1 MSSLS
6 RPGTSLLPRALLCAL
21 LVAQGACSVERE
33 GPRGEARVPGSI
45 GVASDH
51 AALVQGFE
59 WAREAALSY
68 VREGDPVGKWFEAAL
83 PGREAFCMRDVAHQA
98 EGALALG
105 LYDHTLNMMQKFAG
119 SIASTRDWC
128 GYWEIDRYD
137 RPAPVDYRS
146 DEDFW
151 YNLPANFDVLQ
162 ASARAWEWT
171 GDRAWLRD
179 PSLAEFYRRS
189 LGDYVERWDRNQD
202 GIMESPES
210 AGIRGIPTYWEGAG
224 PRAATGG
231 DLLAAQYAANRAYAR
246 MLAARGQP
254 GDGDGVRAFEDAA
267 DRLRRLYN
275 ERWWSDELGRFYA
288 AILPDGSFDT
298 SHIPSMQVFP
308 LYFAIVEP
316 ERADR
321 LFEDLAP
328 GVNVE
333 ENSYL
338 AEVHYRYGRDSSAFG
353 FLLAQMDGGLER
365 RDYPENPFTAVGG
378 VVRWLAGVRPLAS
391 ESLVE
396 TRSRLPAEVEW
407 LEVSDVPVLDG
418 SMTLRHQ
425 GRAATS
431 LTHLSGDWSLWRAVF
446 AGPSDTL
453 FVDGEPFAARRRGT
467 LTGGV
472 ESFVVLELRRGE
484 TRTVTV
490 SRSE

>member
-1 MSSLS
+1 MCSSSMPTL
-6 RPGTSLLPRALLCAL
+6 LLCVM
-21 LVAQGACSVERE
+21 LVLQTACVSE
-33 GPRGEARVPGSI
+33 GGTPRVQEHAAGGI
-45 GVASDH
+45 TIASDH
-51 AALVQGFE
+51 GALVRGFE
-59 WAREAALSY
+59 WAREAALAY
-68 VREGDPVGKWFEAAL
+68 VREGDPVGQWFEAAL
-83 PGREAFCMRDVAHQA
+83 PGREAFCMRDVSHQA

-105 LYDHTLNMMQKFAG
+105 LYDHMLNMMQKFAA

-151 YNLPANFDVLQ
+151 YNLPANFDVVQ

-171 GDRAWLRD
+171 GDSAWLVN

-189 LGDYVERWDRNQD
+189 LGDYVERWDANRD
-202 GIMESPES
+202 GIVDSPES
-210 AGIRGIPTYWEGAG
+210 AGIRGIPTYWEGEG

-231 DLLAAQYAANRAYAR
+231 DLVAAQYAANRAYAR
-246 MLAARGQP
+246 MLRARGHPRDREGAQ
-254 GDGDGVRAFEDAA
+254 AFEEEA

-275 ERWWSDELGRFYA
+275 DRWWSDELGRFYA

-298 SHIPSMQVFP
+298 THIPSMQVFP

-333 ENSYL
+333 DNSYF
-338 AEVHYRYGRDSSAFG
+338 AEVHYRYGLEARAFE
-353 FLLAQMDGGLER
+353 FLLAQMDPGLER
-365 RDYPENPFTAVGG
+365 REYPENPFTAVGG

-396 TRSRLPAEVEW
+396 TRSRLPGEVGW
-407 LEVSDVPVLDG
+407 LELSDVPVLDG
-418 SMTLRHQ
+418 SLRLRHE
-425 GRAATS
+425 GRASTL
-431 LTHLSGDWSLWRAVF
+431 LTHLSGDWGRWRAVF
-446 AGPSDTL
+446 AGQRDTL
-453 FVDGEPFAARRRGT
+453 FVDGEPIAASQRST
-467 LTGGV
+467 TAGGM
-472 ESFVVLELRRGE
+472 ESFVVLELRSGE

-490 SRSE
+490 SRGG